1 MVRSKRINLIIYIA
15 VILIVLME
23 SCTVKSLHQIYDE
36 NSIVFKQE
44 LIGTWKDHDGEIYKV
59 EASLKNGEK
68 HIDPRNLKLNGYLLK
83 IIENENDSSWIKMRL
98 HIVEIKETVFWNL
111 FPEKNYT
118 NGVSGVLTEN
128 LLPVHSFGKVEIE
141 NN

>member
-1 MVRSKRINLIIYIA
+1 
-15 VILIVLME
+15 
-23 SCTVKSLHQIYDE
+23 
-36 NSIVFKQE
+36 
-44 LIGTWKDHDGEIYKV
+44 
-59 EASLKNGEK
+59 
-68 HIDPRNLKLNGYLLK
+68 
-83 IIENENDSSWIKMRL
+83 MRL

-141 NN
+141 NNELKIHSFKAKWLSELFEKNQIRIPHENVATPDGSIIVFTASTKELQKFIFKYQNETKAFEDPLVLHSITD